1 MFNPNDVALD
11 LAPNGHRALRSL
23 PALEDVPRF
32 HVLVE
37 RVDAARWEGD
47 LDGAPAGRHGRRQP

>member
-11 LAPNGHRALRSL
+11 LATNGHRALRSL
-23 PALEDVPRF
+23 SARADVPRF

-37 RVDAARWEGD
+37 RVAAARWEGG
-47 LDGAPAGRHGRRQP
+47 LDGAPVGHDGRRQP